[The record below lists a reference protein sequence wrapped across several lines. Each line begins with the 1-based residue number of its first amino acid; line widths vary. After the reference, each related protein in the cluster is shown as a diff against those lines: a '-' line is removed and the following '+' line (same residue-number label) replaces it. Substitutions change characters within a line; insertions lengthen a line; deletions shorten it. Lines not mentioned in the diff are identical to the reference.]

1 MTNVVSGN
9 NTVDIDKILSEIL
22 VDENLNK
29 DDEFLYK
36 CVFDKINAKL
46 IIKIKGDN
54 YNCSFPAS
62 FAQSL
67 VEVQDNFYRAV
78 SIALFGEENLKRL
91 NSSYRDKYQLT
102 FTIKNG
108 STEVESDY
116 QQSLINLVTTAMSDM
131 SSVEK
136 IILLVTL
143 ALIVGGVYLGRKYME
158 TKLENNKETEQTKRF
173 YRAIDKLTENNEK
186 NVAAILKGIK
196 DADKATIN
204 EVEYSKADIQDASRR
219 ANRISHTS
227 EIMVDYF
234 RIFAVETKHQTISKF
249 TLSNPNTGEFT
260 ALFDEDEFCQDDIDK
275 IWDAIRNKRQ
285 INLALNLD
293 KQENK
298 IKQSTI
304 LSIQD
309 ES

>member
-136 IILLVTL
+136 ITLLVIL
-143 ALIVGGVYLGRKYME
+143 ALIVGGTYLARWYME
-158 TKLENNKETEQTKRF
+158 TKLENNKETEQTKRINQI
-173 YRAIDKLTENNEK
+173 IDNNEK
-186 NVAAILKGIK
+186 NVTAILKGIK
-196 DADKATIN
+196 DADTAIIN
-204 EVEYSKADIQDASRR
+204 KQEYTKTDIEDANRR
-219 ANRISHTS
+219 ANRVPHAS
-227 EIMVDYF
+227 EIFTGDF
-234 RIFAVETKHQTISKF
+234 RIFVVETKQQTISKF
-249 TLSNPNTGEFT
+249 TLSNPDTGEFT
-260 ALFDEDEFCQDDIDK
+260 ALFDEDEFYQDDIDK
-275 IWDAIRNKRQ
+275 IWDAIKNKRP
-285 INLALNLD
+285 INLTLNLD

-304 LSIQD
+304 LSIGD